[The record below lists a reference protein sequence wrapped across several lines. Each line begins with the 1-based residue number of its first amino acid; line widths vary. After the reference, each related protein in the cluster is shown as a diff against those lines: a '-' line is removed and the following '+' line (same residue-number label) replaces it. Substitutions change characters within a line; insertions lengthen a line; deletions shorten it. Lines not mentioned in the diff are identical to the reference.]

1 MCIRAIGKCRA
12 KPSLTFLWM
21 SCLTVERGTNYN
33 QGVMAC
39 VVSAGNE
46 RQVDVDENVEE
57 DLYGAV
63 IQPM

>member
-1 MCIRAIGKCRA
+1 
-12 KPSLTFLWM
+12 
-21 SCLTVERGTNYN
+21 
-33 QGVMAC
+33 MAC
-39 VVSAGNE
+39 VVTAGNE